1 MATRRVTL
9 WLVAVFGLTALLL
22 AVVGIY
28 GVVSYS
34 VAQRAREMGIR
45 MALGATPS
53 SLIGLVMRHGGW
65 MAAAGIVAGVGGA
78 VFAAR
83 FAEKLL
89 YGVRASDPLTYLS
102 VAALLAVV
110 ALAATLL
117 PARRATR
124 VDPAVTL
131 RAE

>member
-1 MATRRVTL
+1 
-9 WLVAVFGLTALLL
+9 
-22 AVVGIY
+22 
-28 GVVSYS
+28 
-34 VAQRAREMGIR
+34 
-45 MALGATPS
+45 
-53 SLIGLVMRHGGW
+53 

-89 YGVRASDPLTYLS
+89 YGVRSSDPLTYVS
-102 VAALLAVV
+102 VAEGLADV
-110 ALAATLL
+110 AFAATLE

-131 RAE
+131 RSE